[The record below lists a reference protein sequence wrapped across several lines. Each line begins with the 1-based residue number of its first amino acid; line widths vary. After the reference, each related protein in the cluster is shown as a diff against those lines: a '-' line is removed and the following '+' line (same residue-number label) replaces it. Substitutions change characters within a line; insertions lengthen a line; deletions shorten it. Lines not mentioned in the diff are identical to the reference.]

1 MKCRVIEYRNQNDFQ
16 YGSFTVY
23 VTTNEIV
30 IRGILKRDNQWSKYM
45 LIQRTG

>member
-1 MKCRVIEYRNQNDFQ
+1 MKCRVIEYRNQNDFM

-23 VTTNEIV
+23 VTANEII

-45 LIQRTG
+45 LIQRVA